1 MTIPIPTIALTHGA
15 EIPAIGLGTWPLQ
28 GAEGATA
35 VRTAI
40 EAGYRLIDTAENYRN
55 EDAVG
60 QGVRD
65 SGIPR
70 EEIFLTTKFNRE
82 WHSVDGARQA
92 AEASLR
98 RLGVDYLDLLLIHW
112 PNPDQGTY
120 VQAFEGMLKLLETGV
135 VRAVGTS
142 NFKPAHLQQVI
153 DATGTVPDVNQINLN
168 PYATRVATTA
178 FHAEHGIVTESWSPI
193 KPVEMLADPV
203 LVQIAETH
211 GRSAAQVILRWNVQH
226 GYLPIPKSAT
236 PARQQ
241 ENLAI
246 FDFELTADEVTAI
259 DALDQGEDHIADSD
273 RTGH

>member
-1 MTIPIPTIALTHGA
+1 MTIPTITLAHGA

-55 EDAVG
+55 EEAVG

-65 SGIPR
+65 AGIPR
-70 EEIFLTTKFNRE
+70 EQIFLTSKFNRQ

-120 VQAFEGMLKLLETGV
+120 VQAFEGLLKLLDAGV

-142 NFKPAHLQQVI
+142 NFKPAHLQNLI

-168 PYATRVATTA
+168 PYATRAATAA
-178 FHAEHGIVTESWSPI
+178 FDNEHGIVTQSWSPI
-193 KPVEMLADPV
+193 KSAEMRVDPV
-203 LVQIAETH
+203 LVGIAEAH
-211 GRSAAQVILRWNVQH
+211 GRSTAQIILRWHVQH
-226 GYLPIPKSAT
+226 GYIPIPKSAN
-236 PARQQ
+236 PQRQL
-241 ENLAI
+241 ENLAV
-246 FDFELTADEVTAI
+246 FDFDLAGDEVATI
-259 DALDQGEDHIADSD
+259 DALDQGEANVADSD
-273 RTGH
+273 QIGH

>member
-1 MTIPIPTIALTHGA
+1 MTIPTITLAHGA

-55 EDAVG
+55 EEAVG

-65 SGIPR
+65 AGIPR
-70 EEIFLTTKFNRE
+70 EQIFLTSKFNRQ

-120 VQAFEGMLKLLETGV
+120 VQAFEGLLKLLDAGV

-142 NFKPAHLQQVI
+142 NFKPAHLQNLI

-168 PYATRVATTA
+168 PYATRAATAA
-178 FHAEHGIVTESWSPI
+178 FDNEHGIVTQSWSPI
-193 KPVEMLADPV
+193 KSAEMRVDPV
-203 LVQIAETH
+203 LVGIAEAH
-211 GRSAAQVILRWNVQH
+211 GRSTAQIILRWHVQH
-226 GYLPIPKSAT
+226 GYIPIPKSVD
-236 PARQQ
+236 PRRQR
-241 ENLAI
+241 ENLAV
-246 FDFELTADEVTAI
+246 FDFDLAADEIAAI
-259 DALDQGEDHIADSD
+259 DALDQGEANVADSD
-273 RTGH
+273 QIGH